1 MGLLQRLMGY
11 REVNPEPS
19 PVTWY
24 LRDRQV
30 SFALH
35 HHAPAY
41 TAQHLAQVEHVPG
54 RMVTKVVIAVADGQM
69 VMLCLP
75 APCRVNLLKLMSML
89 CTDNVRLAFEEE
101 IADAFPDCEIG
112 AMPPFGHLYRMPVF
126 VDQRL
131 ALDERIL
138 FPAGRHTDTI
148 EIAYDD
154 FARLVHPMLGDFC

>member
-1 MGLLQRLMGY
+1 MSLLQRLLGS
-11 REVNPEPS
+11 RGEP
-19 PVTWY
+19 PPPPATAY
-24 LRDRQV
+24 LRDHQV
-30 SFALH
+30 SFSLH
-35 HHAPAY
+35 HHAPVY

-54 RMVTKVVIAVADGQM
+54 KMVAKVVIAVADGQM

-89 CTDNVRLAFEEE
+89 CTENVRLAYEEE
-101 IADAFPDCEIG
+101 LAEAFPDCEVG

-148 EIAYDD
+148 EITYDD